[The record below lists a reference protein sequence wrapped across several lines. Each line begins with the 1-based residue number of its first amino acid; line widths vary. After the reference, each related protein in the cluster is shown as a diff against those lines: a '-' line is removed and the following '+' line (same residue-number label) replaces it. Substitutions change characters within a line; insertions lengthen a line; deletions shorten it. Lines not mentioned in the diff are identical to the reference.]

1 MRICVSPRIQEYF
14 GHALVRGEWTRT
26 WRPVTSRTVAGRGRR
41 VPAASG
47 PTASAALRLLLLRV
61 EQQLPALLLARRLV
75 VAARG
80 LLDLLLQKVLLLQQR
95 ALVAAATAIAIGA
108 FERGQMRWRRCQAI
122 GRDHKMAIC
131 NCEKNRRR

>member
-75 VAARG
+75 VAVDGGVFLKYHNWRRF
-80 LLDLLLQKVLLLQQR
+80 LDHYLREAFGELLLRQNYV
-95 ALVAAATAIAIGA
+95 
-108 FERGQMRWRRCQAI
+108 
-122 GRDHKMAIC
+122 D
-131 NCEKNRRR
+131 